1 MTMRSIDMLPALRE
15 LPAGEPRERMS
26 FRDMMAG
33 LVSTDR
39 AAFAAEF
46 SSAVSFSLWGLFSR
60 VNVDDKL
67 AAAYKAQYP
76 IEADSQ
82 SLHEQWQ
89 EMAERGPEAQTG
101 FISGLKG
108 KVAEFDAKDLLE
120 DRGYTNV
127 EIAPS
132 PTQPVW
138 DISAT
143 GPDGQNVLIQVK
155 TGAEDYAGEVQDLMV
170 QNPDVHYAVSSEI
183 HAAISE
189 DAPELLERLT
199 DIGSTE
205 QLEGSIQEGLNLLS
219 ANEGIDV
226 PDGAAEMI
234 PYAGAI
240 IGGARL
246 IHSALKTER
255 EFKAVDR
262 TTKNRIQVVRTLTLM
277 SRMGVNTVLAT
288 AGGMAGASVGSLVP
302 GVGNFVAGIGG
313 MVAGAGMGMYLNKH
327 LQPHMLDLALD
338 ITGLTHDDLFYYKN
352 KPRIDAVAVTF
363 QTRARELAAAPG

>member
-120 DRGYTNV
+120 GTGGT
-127 EIAPS
+127 
-132 PTQPVW
+132 PT
-138 DISAT
+138 
-143 GPDGQNVLIQVK
+143 
-155 TGAEDYAGEVQDLMV
+155 
-170 QNPDVHYAVSSEI
+170 
-183 HAAISE
+183 
-189 DAPELLERLT
+189 
-199 DIGSTE
+199 
-205 QLEGSIQEGLNLLS
+205 
-219 ANEGIDV
+219 
-226 PDGAAEMI
+226 
-234 PYAGAI
+234 
-240 IGGARL
+240 
-246 IHSALKTER
+246 
-255 EFKAVDR
+255 
-262 TTKNRIQVVRTLTLM
+262 
-277 SRMGVNTVLAT
+277 
-288 AGGMAGASVGSLVP
+288 
-302 GVGNFVAGIGG
+302 
-313 MVAGAGMGMYLNKH
+313 
-327 LQPHMLDLALD
+327 
-338 ITGLTHDDLFYYKN
+338 
-352 KPRIDAVAVTF
+352 
-363 QTRARELAAAPG
+363 